1 MRKFSEASQRNPYRH
16 PEKKPIEKTPVKVEP
31 KKNLRTEDIL
41 VYIDNIPT
49 VRLEVDEE
57 NTIGEVKNTLKK
69 YMGTRD
75 EIDLFLN
82 REQKLNIDDKYDKD
96 KLGPVWKYMDSP
108 SIFLNHRSYPVKPVY
123 GYPNPEYEE
132 VFYSDDSVSVMSGR
146 NYRKG

>member
-1 MRKFSEASQRNPYRH
+1 MRKFSEASKRNPYRH
-16 PEKKPIEKTPVKVEP
+16 PEKKPIEKAPVKVEP
-31 KKNLRTEDIL
+31 NKNLRTEDIL

-123 GYPNPEYEE
+123 GYPNPE
-132 VFYSDDSVSVMSGR
+132 
-146 NYRKG
+146 